1 MIRSV
6 LYGGFSLILI
16 AFLCLGLS
24 FFIKSA
30 SAVGPASI
38 FVGPASG
45 TFTVGSTF
53 TVSVYVNTGGQSINA
68 IEANLAFPPDKLQV
82 VAPSAGKSLVQ
93 IWVNQPTYSNESGV
107 LKFQGTIPSPGINT
121 ESGLISTVTFRV
133 KSTGVATVRI
143 MDTSRVLLNDG
154 KGTDVLGQTTSG
166 IYSLVLPPPAGPLV
180 SSPTNPDQEKW
191 YASKSSIF
199 RWETNPDV
207 KGFSYVLNDSPI
219 DAPDDISEGLKTT
232 VSYNNLSD
240 GKHYFHIKSLRDGT
254 WGGVTSY
261 ALNVD
266 ASNPA
271 AFELEFSPAERT
283 SNKNPLISFET
294 TDAASGIDH
303 YEIKIISLE
312 RGASVGEGQ
321 SNETPFFIEASSP
334 YSRPLELGKYDVV
347 VRAHDEAGNYYQAT
361 KKLTITRA
369 IFEIIR
375 GQGLGLRG
383 NFVVPWVFVWIIALV
398 LLLGL
403 AYIARVVWRWHRVI
417 ERQIEAGALSH
428 PNVAPKIQVLM
439 EKKKEYGSRDSGPTP
454 PPGSAVKN
462 FLILLAVASLAMF
475 LFTKTGFAQ
484 ELGAETLGIQPP
496 IVNLFPESVSND
508 EIFYIGGRASAPEA
522 EVIIYIQNESSG
534 EAVSHVVKTDASGAW
549 FYSSS
554 EFLTSGKYLI
564 WTQLKIKEELSPPS
578 SKRDLMVAPTAIQF
592 GENRVSYEE
601 LYFTILA
608 VVLAILLAILIFI
621 AYHVYHHRL
630 KHRRLL
636 KEIREAEESIRR
648 GFSVLR
654 RDIEAELEIVRKMKS
669 DKELRVEERM
679 REEKLMK
686 DLEEVSTYI
695 GKEVWE
701 VEQNI

>member
-6 LYGGFSLILI
+6 LCGIFSLILI
-16 AFLCLGLS
+16 AFLALGS
-24 FFIKSA
+24 GFFIKSA
-30 SAVGPASI
+30 LAVGPASI

-93 IWVNQPTYSNESGV
+93 IWVNQPTYSNESGI

-133 KSTGVATVRI
+133 KSTGTATVRI

-191 YASKSSIF
+191 YAAKSSIF
-199 RWETNPDV
+199 RWEPNADV
-207 KGFSYVLNDSPI
+207 GGFSYVLNDSPI
-219 DAPDDISEGLKTT
+219 DIPDDISEGLKTT

-240 GKHYFHIKSLRDGT
+240 GKHYFHIKALRDGV

-261 ALNVD
+261 AVNID
-266 ASNPA
+266 GSSPA
-271 AFELEFSPAERT
+271 AFSVEFSPAERT
-283 SNKNPLISFET
+283 SNRHPLISFET
-294 TDAASGIDH
+294 TDAASGLDH
-303 YEIKIISLE
+303 YEIKVISLE
-312 RGASVGEGQ
+312 RGANVNEGQ

-347 VRAHDEAGNYYQAT
+347 VRAYDEAGNYFQAT

-369 IFEIIR
+369 IFEIIKGR
-375 GQGLGLRG
+375 GLGLRG
-383 NFVVPWVFVWIIALV
+383 NFLVPWVFVWVIAII
-398 LLLGL
+398 LLFGL

-417 ERQIEAGALSH
+417 EQQLEVGALGHST
-428 PNVAPKIQVLM
+428 VAPKMRVLM
-439 EKKKEYGSRDSGPTP
+439 DKKKEYGSKDGGPTP
-454 PPGSAVKN
+454 TSNSGLKN
-462 FLILLAVASLAMF
+462 LLVFLAIASLTTLA
-475 LFTKTGFAQ
+475 FTRTGFAQ
-484 ELGAETLGIQPP
+484 GVDGLGIQPP
-496 IVNLFPESVSND
+496 LVNLFPESVSND

-522 EVIIYIQNESSG
+522 EVIIYIQNELSG
-534 EAVSHVVKTDASGAW
+534 EAVSHVVKTDTSGAW
-549 FYSSS
+549 FYSSP
-554 EFLTSGKYLI
+554 EFLTSGKYSI
-564 WTQLKIKEELSPPS
+564 WTQLKVKEELSPPS
-578 SKRDLMVAPTAIQF
+578 SKRDLLVAPTAIQF
-592 GENRVSYEE
+592 GDNRVSYEE
-601 LYFTILA
+601 FYFTILA
-608 VVLAILLAILIFI
+608 TIATILLAILAFI
-621 AYHVYHHRL
+621 AYHFYHHRL

-654 RDIEAELEIVRKMKS
+654 RDIEAELEIVRKVKM

-679 REEKLMK
+679 REEKLLR
-686 DLEEVSTYI
+686 DLETVSAYI

-701 VEQNI
+701 VEQEI

>member
-1 MIRSV
+1 MKRSP
-6 LYGGFSLILI
+6 
-16 AFLCLGLS
+16 AFGLFCLVVANYVFTS
-24 FFIKSA
+24 FIFIDDA
-30 SAVGPASI
+30 LAIGPASV

-93 IWVNQPTYSNESGV
+93 IWVNQPTYSNESGI
-107 LKFQGTIPSPGINT
+107 LRFQGTIPSPGINT
-121 ESGLISTVTFRV
+121 ESGLISTITFRV
-133 KSTGVATVRI
+133 KSTGVATVRV

-191 YASKSSIF
+191 YAAKSSIF
-199 RWETNPDV
+199 KWEKSSDV
-207 KGFSYVLNDSPI
+207 QGFSYVLNDFPI
-219 DAPDDISEGLKTT
+219 DIPDDISEGLKTT

-240 GKHYFHIKSLRDGT
+240 GKHYFHIKSLREGT

-261 ALNVD
+261 AVNVD
-266 ASNPA
+266 AHNPA
-271 AFELEFSPAERT
+271 AFEIEFSPSERT
-283 SNKNPLISFET
+283 SNKYPLTSFET
-294 TDAASGIDH
+294 TDVVSGIDH

-312 RGASVGEGQ
+312 RGANVAKVQ
-321 SNETPFFIEASSP
+321 ANETPFFIEASSP

-347 VRAHDEAGNYYQAT
+347 VRAYDEAGNYYQAT

-383 NFVVPWVFVWIIALV
+383 NFVIPWIFVWIIVLV

-403 AYIARVVWRWHRVI
+403 AYLARIVWRWHRMI

-428 PNVAPKIQVLM
+428 PTIAPKMRALM
-439 EKKKEYGSRDSGPTP
+439 EKKNEYGKKDGGSNF
-454 PPGSAVKN
+454 PPGTAIKN
-462 FLILLAVASLAMF
+462 FVILLVVVSLGMLSFTRTSLA
-475 LFTKTGFAQ
+475 
-484 ELGAETLGIQPP
+484 EEVRVDSLGIQPP
-496 IVNLFPESVSND
+496 IVNLFPESLSNN

-522 EVIIYIQNESSG
+522 GVIIYIQNDLSG
-534 EAVSHVVKTDASGAW
+534 EAVSHAVKTDASGAW
-549 FYSSS
+549 FYSLPD
-554 EFLTSGKYLI
+554 FLNSGKYSV
-564 WTQLKIKEELSPPS
+564 WTQLKIKEEFSPPS
-578 SKRDLMVAPTAIQF
+578 SKRDLVVAPTAIQF
-592 GENRVSYEE
+592 GGNRVSYEE
-601 LYFTILA
+601 FYFTILA
-608 VVLAILLAILIFI
+608 IVTVILLSILIFI
-621 AYHVYHHRL
+621 AYHFYHQRL
-630 KHRRLL
+630 KHRRLI
-636 KEIREAEESIRR
+636 KEVREAEESVRR

-654 RDIEAELEIVRKMKS
+654 RDIEAELEIVRKMKL